1 MNKIDSGL
9 LEYVIELLHVPV
21 HVDLAVSRPLIVAL
35 SVILSSILRILYTF
49 FNVHKTDES
58 LMF

>member
-9 LEYVIELLHVPV
+9 SEYVIELPVRTCEPATHRCVVCHSVFYSAHSLH
-21 HVDLAVSRPLIVAL
+21 
-35 SVILSSILRILYTF
+35 F

-58 LMF
+58 LVF